1 MMSARVAV
9 IRTRPETVIEDIDR
23 LVEMAGIEDALPV
36 SKTTI
41 LKDNISWHMPFLSAN
56 TTPWQLEGV
65 IKALRKR
72 EYGDVV
78 CVENRTVV
86 TDPVKG
92 RRLNRY
98 NPVLSD
104 NSIPVKSNFDPGH
117 MRWIKYEPKAEM
129 LVLDKIYPKGVY
141 LPDYFFGKNIVHLPT
156 M

>member
-1 MMSARVAV
+1 M
-9 IRTRPETVIEDIDR
+9 
-23 LVEMAGIEDALPV
+23 
-36 SKTTI
+36 
-41 LKDNISWHMPFLSAN
+41 SAN

-86 TDPVKG
+86 TDPAKG

-141 LPDYFFGKNIVHLPT
+141 LPDYFFG
-156 M
+156 